1 MENLKGIL
9 NHKKELIEEAFYF
22 IGALENEDY
31 DSEEDKVKLE
41 EELGQIIK
49 ELNIELENDE

>member
-22 IGALENEDY
+22 ISALENEDY
-31 DSEEDKVKLE
+31 DSERTKPLY
-41 EELGQIIK
+41 EELYCRP
-49 ELNIELENDE
+49 

>member
-9 NHKKELIEEAFYF
+9 NHKKELIEEAFQF
-22 IGALENEDY
+22 ISALENEDY

>member
-22 IGALENEDY
+22 ISALENEDY
-31 DSEEDKVKLE
+31 GSEEDKEKLE
-41 EELGQIIK
+41 EELEQIIK
-49 ELNIELENDE
+49 ELNIEFEDD

>member
-22 IGALENEDY
+22 INALENEDY
-31 DSEEDKVKLE
+31 GSEEDKTKLE
-41 EELGQIIK
+41 EELEQIIK
-49 ELNIELENDE
+49 ELNIEFEDD

>member
-22 IGALENEDY
+22 ISALENEDY
-31 DSEEDKVKLE
+31 GSKEDKTKLE
-41 EELGQIIK
+41 EELEQIIK
-49 ELNIELENDE
+49 ELNIEFEDD